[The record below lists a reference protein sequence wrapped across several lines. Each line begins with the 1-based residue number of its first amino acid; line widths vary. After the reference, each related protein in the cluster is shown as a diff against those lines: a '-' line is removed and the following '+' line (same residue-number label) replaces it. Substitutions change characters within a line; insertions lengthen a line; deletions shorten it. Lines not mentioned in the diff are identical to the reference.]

1 MNIYTITCLVF
12 LVNFIY
18 GNVQNSCKCKIVSVM
33 RLNSSKCEDMNSTWN
48 CPTLQHALALKD
60 LNFTYIRIF
69 TTTEEL
75 VKPYVLANINHLT
88 IASTNNTSVKC
99 FESKL
104 SFVGSAN
111 ITIHGLRFEFCGVT
125 GQDDFVTV
133 NNTNIHLSSSL
144 YFRNVSSLVISDTT
158 FQWSAGYSVIM
169 VDVLNIYYWK
179 VYAYYNKLVPFMG
192 QEKLAYGGGILT
204 LLTEGK
210 SSAFNTFRF
219 LDCYFYFNNATKTST
234 VHYSFLLNHSKQED
248 DFITNL
254 FTKTFFGNGGAL
266 SFYLQNRYMS
276 TNIFIKSCHIY
287 HNRAFWGGGIYL
299 EFGESCLR
307 SQIEISDTQL
317 VDNFAKF
324 SGGGIRIIRNTK
336 HRRPL
341 MQQNIVYINHSLF
354 NDNEAEVGGG
364 LAQIYGLQLLESE
377 VKKIQ
382 ETVIVYCEF
391 QQNKGRL
398 GSAIYL
404 DSTSALLHMV
414 NITRNTVLTYSDKI
428 TSGPSQSTVMG
439 VGALYSYKSHVVV
452 NGTATVPTKVL
463 GNLNTAFVLDY
474 SYLFVLGTVIFE
486 ENQGSKGGAISMYEE
501 SVIFLFDTTYL
512 FFNKNKGIKGGAM
525 YVYVT
530 GPPIPL
536 WNSTVLLLYNCFFQ
550 YRNVLEEK
558 FKGSVIFKDNEA
570 AKNVGNAIFANML
583 QNCQNSNWKKFDF
596 IGNSS
601 SFITTDPVNITVNQ
615 TQWNKIQPGIQFSVN
630 IYIRDERG
638 QYVDAPIDINF
649 ESKDKVFIKNN
660 KNRMIVTENTVD
672 LVILGDR
679 NAIFSVI
686 INTPLGRALPK
697 KIFNKS
703 LSDCAFAYSYSDV
716 TKSCECLS
724 IKNQDRMISRCIGK
738 DIYLYKQVW
747 AFPYQR
753 AIHND
758 HETTQVCPPGYC
770 NHSCSS
776 DKDTVDC
783 KYDPHYQ
790 CAKNRNQ
797 SPYNYLCARCLSN
810 YSVLLGSEDCRD
822 CRGQSEWWKGII
834 ILFFVIPVIVVGIL
848 VLKVDVYEHYLNSLI
863 FFYQVA
869 HLFLMPA
876 QKTDIIM
883 KVIMEWID
891 FRGFGVEGAA
901 FCLIDALNDLDKLMI
916 NYTIPFFMI
925 VTLGL
930 VILFVKYC
938 SCCHSEQE
946 NVNRNAQ
953 INHTWACTLSLG
965 QAKTFRA
972 ILFIL
977 VLAYSAVTRI
987 TLSILKPVEIDGKK
1001 RVGNFAVIEFKHGKH
1016 FAYTI
1021 VASII
1026 SVLFVLGVPVLLII
1040 PTALT
1045 ACGLKSFK
1053 IKNQSNFMKRT
1064 LENLYGVYKG
1074 NIWCHLFSSYYF
1086 FFRLFLLIMNTFC
1099 KPDQFQLTAM
1109 AFLCFVMVLMFV
1121 KVKPYGN
1128 DYYNYFDMFVLV
1140 DLTVV
1145 AFLCNGKL
1153 QVPVPNYRKILDYV
1167 YNVLLWLPLIVWI
1180 IVLCVKY
1187 RQMINEKMSAVFTR
1201 LHGGL
1206 MQFRRT

>member
-1 MNIYTITCLVF
+1 MNTYTISCLVF

-18 GNVQNSCKCKIVSVM
+18 GNIRNSCKCKVVNVM
-33 RLNSSKCEDMNSTWN
+33 RLNTSKCEDLNSTWN
-48 CPTLQHALALKD
+48 CPTLQHALDLKD

-69 TTTEEL
+69 TNTEQL

-99 FESKL
+99 LESKL

-111 ITIHGLRFEFCGVT
+111 ITIHGLKFEFCGVT
-125 GQDDFVTV
+125 RQDDFVTV
-133 NNTNIHLSSSL
+133 NNTKIHLSSSL
-144 YFRNVSSLVISDTT
+144 YFRNVRSLVISDTT

-169 VDVLNIYYWK
+169 VDVLNVYYQK
-179 VYAYYNKLVPFMG
+179 VYIFYNKPVPFMG
-192 QEKLAYGGGILT
+192 EEKLAYGGGILT

-210 SSAFNTFRF
+210 SSAFNTLRF
-219 LDCYFYFNNATKTST
+219 LDCCFYFINATKIST
-234 VHYSFLLNHSKQED
+234 FHYSLLNHNTEED
-248 DFITNL
+248 DFIINL
-254 FTKTFFGNGGAL
+254 FTKTFYGRGGAL

-287 HNRAFWGGGIYL
+287 HNRACWGGGIYM
-299 EFGESCLR
+299 EFGESSLR

-324 SGGGIRIIRNTK
+324 SGGGVRIIRNTK
-336 HRRPL
+336 YRRPFIR
-341 MQQNIVYINHSLF
+341 QNIVYINHSLF
-354 NDNEAEVGGG
+354 INNEAEVGGG
-364 LAQIYGLQLLESE
+364 LAQIYGLQLLESK
-377 VKKIQ
+377 VQKFQ

-391 QQNKGRL
+391 QRNKGRL

-414 NITRNTVLTYSDKI
+414 NITRNTVLTYSDER
-428 TSGPSQSTVMG
+428 TSGPSQSTAMG
-439 VGALYSYKSHVVV
+439 VGALYSYKSHVVI
-452 NGTATVPTKVL
+452 NGTARVPTKVL

-474 SYLFVLGTVIFE
+474 SYLFVLGTAIFE

-501 SVIFLFDTTYL
+501 SVLFLFDTTYL
-512 FFNKNKGIKGGAM
+512 FFKKNKSIKGGAM

-558 FKGSVIFKDNEA
+558 FNGSVIFKDNEA
-570 AKNVGNAIFANML
+570 AKNDGNAIFANML
-583 QNCQNSNWKKFDF
+583 QSCQNSIWKNFDF
-596 IGNSS
+596 IGNFS
-601 SFITTDPVNITVNQ
+601 SFITTDPVNISVNHR
-615 TQWNKIQPGIQFSVN
+615 QWNKIQPGIQFSVN
-630 IYIRDERG
+630 INLTDERR

-660 KNRMIVTENTVD
+660 KSRMIVTENTVD

-679 NAIFSVI
+679 NAIFNVI
-686 INTPLGRALPK
+686 INTPLGRAPPI

-758 HETTQVCPPGYC
+758 HETTQVCPTGYC

-776 DKDTVDC
+776 NKDTVDC
-783 KYDPHYQ
+783 KYDPRYQ

-810 YSVLLGSEDCRD
+810 YSVLVGSEDCRD

-834 ILFFVIPVIVVGIL
+834 ILFFLIPVIVIGIL

-876 QKTDIIM
+876 QKICIIM

-901 FCLIDALNDLDKLMI
+901 FCLFDALNDLDKIMI
-916 NYTIPFFMI
+916 NYTIPSFMLL
-925 VTLGL
+925 TLGL
-930 VILFVKYC
+930 VILIVKYC
-938 SCCHSEQE
+938 SCCHSDEE
-946 NVNRNAQ
+946 NLNRNTQ
-953 INHTWACTLSLG
+953 INHTWACTLSLSR
-965 QAKTFRA
+965 AKTFRA

-987 TLSILKPVEIDGKK
+987 TLGILKPVEIDGKK
-1001 RVGNFAVIEFKHGKH
+1001 RVGNYAVVEFKHGKH
-1016 FAYTI
+1016 YAYTI

-1045 ACGLKSFK
+1045 ACGVKSFK
-1053 IKNQSNFMKRT
+1053 IENQSNLIKRT
-1064 LENLYGVYKG
+1064 LESLYGVYKG
-1074 NIWCHLFSSYYF
+1074 NVWCHLFSSYYF
-1086 FFRLFLLIMNTFC
+1086 FFRLFLLIMHTFC
-1099 KPDQFQLTAM
+1099 KPDQFQLTTM
-1109 AFLCFVMVLMFV
+1109 AFLCLVMVLFFV

-1128 DYYNYFDMFVLV
+1128 DCYNYFDMFVLV
-1140 DLTVV
+1140 NLTVV

-1153 QVPVPNYRKILDYV
+1153 QVPAPNYGKCLDYV
-1167 YNVLLWLPLIVWI
+1167 FNMLLWLPLIVWV
-1180 IVLCVKY
+1180 IVLGWKY
-1187 RQMINEKMSAVFTR
+1187 IQMIHEKMSAMFTR
-1201 LHGGL
+1201 FRGGYV
-1206 MQFRRT
+1206 QFRRT